1 MVMASMLLPS
11 HSYSLMQIQPAIILI
26 ILMGQQEYIPE
37 INPLLFPDY
46 HGIQA
51 RRTATCQ
58 GGTQQP
64 RQHPP

>member
-1 MVMASMLLPS
+1 MMASMLLPS
-11 HSYSLMQIQPAIILI
+11 HSYSLMQIQPAI

-51 RRTATCQ
+51 RCSATCQ
-58 GGTQQP
+58 GGEPQP
-64 RQHPP
+64 R